1 MINNLKQK
9 ELDKIIMHI
18 IYDAITLGWTVK
30 QIDNNIFEFKK
41 KK

>member
-9 ELDKIIMHI
+9 EIDKIII
-18 IYDAITLGWTVK
+18 ILLYEAKKNGWVITM
-30 QIDNNIFEFKK
+30 IDNNIFELKK